1 MPRSVGGWRCS
12 TSPNWSCRGTTKS
25 SIGPEDQAEYYK
37 VHISL
42 VPPRAKREWQ
52 LIARRIPDVQF
63 QNAFLTSLSQHFRVE
78 RAYYDAIWEEM
89 QSVK

>member
-1 MPRSVGGWRCS
+1 
-12 TSPNWSCRGTTKS
+12 
-25 SIGPEDQAEYYK
+25 
-37 VHISL
+37 
-42 VPPRAKREWQ
+42 PRAKREWQ